1 MADLLVLRF
10 NDTQSDL
17 VEWVSV
23 DQFGGQL
30 GEVSRGDLATAAAAA
45 AGRKV
50 IALVPSFSVLRL
62 FAEIPVRAA
71 SKALKALP
79 FAMEEQLAEDV
90 EELHF
95 AMGKRAADDRLPV
108 AVVQREKMDAWLEQ
122 AEAAGFDLTGIYS
135 DGDSLGDI
143 PNTSILLVEADR
155 VLLRDTAGEV
165 AVADL
170 IGLGALLDLWL
181 AKRSSTDDEADAPSP
196 PINLLVYSTPDAE
209 DVLKPMLEQIR
220 PLIESLDV
228 KVLPDGALPRMAA
241 QSAIDPGIN
250 LLQGDYA
257 RSSNLAAYWPAWKTT
272 VILLACLLLA
282 LVSSKI
288 LEIRSLNSEAERLD
302 AAIEQ
307 AFRYTF
313 PDVKEIRDARG
324 MLESKLRAMGRNPDQ
339 SGGNLFLSTLKTM
352 SAAVSGSTQSK
363 AKLQAINYRSGIME
377 LRVLAP
383 DVDTL
388 DKIQKEISS
397 SGNLQAE
404 IQSANPEGEMVLGR
418 LQIKGP
424 GSR

>member
-10 NDTQSDL
+10 NDTQADL

-30 GEVSRGDLATAAAAA
+30 GDVSRGDLASAGAAAT
-45 AGRKV
+45 GRKV

-71 SKALKALP
+71 AKVLKALP
-79 FAMEEQLAEDV
+79 FAMEEQLADDV
-90 EELHF
+90 EDLHF
-95 AMGKRAADDRLPV
+95 AVGKRDTDNRLPV

-122 AEAAGFDLTGIYS
+122 VEAAGIDLAGVYS
-135 DGDSLGDI
+135 DGDSISDV
-143 PNTSILLVEADR
+143 PNTTILLAEADS

-170 IGLGALLDLWL
+170 IGLDALLDLWL
-181 AKRSSTDDEADAPSP
+181 TKRSVEAGDDAPP
-196 PINLLVYSTPDAE
+196 PINLLVYATPDTQE
-209 DVLKPMLEQIR
+209 TLNPILEQIR
-220 PLIESLDV
+220 PLIETLDV

-241 QSAIDPGIN
+241 QSAINPGIN

-272 VILLACLLLA
+272 AILLACLLVV
-282 LVSSKI
+282 LVGSKT
-288 LEIRSLNSEAERLD
+288 LEIRSLNSEVERLD

-313 PDVKEIRDARG
+313 PDVKDIRDPRG
-324 MLESKLRAMGRNPDQ
+324 LLESKLRAMGRDPD
-339 SGGNLFLSTLKTM
+339 STSSNLFLSTLKTM
-352 SAAVSGSTQSK
+352 SAAVSGSTQGK
-363 AKLQAINYRSGIME
+363 AKLQAINYRTGMME

-383 DVDTL
+383 DVGTL
-388 DKIQKEISS
+388 DKIQKEISR
-397 SGNLQAE
+397 SGELQAE

-418 LQIKGP
+418 LQIKGAEA
-424 GSR
+424 R

>member
-10 NDTQSDL
+10 NDTQADL

-30 GEVSRGDLATAAAAA
+30 GDVSRGDLASAGAAAT
-45 AGRKV
+45 GRKV

-71 SKALKALP
+71 AKVLKALP
-79 FAMEEQLAEDV
+79 FAMEEQLADDV
-90 EELHF
+90 EDLHF
-95 AMGKRAADDRLPV
+95 AVGKRDTDNRLPV

-122 AEAAGFDLTGIYS
+122 VEAAGIDLAGVYS
-135 DGDSLGDI
+135 DGDSISDV
-143 PNTSILLVEADR
+143 PNTTILLAEADS

-170 IGLGALLDLWL
+170 IGLDALLDLWL
-181 AKRSSTDDEADAPSP
+181 TKRSVEAGDDAPP
-196 PINLLVYSTPDAE
+196 PINLLVYATPDTQE
-209 DVLKPMLEQIR
+209 TLNPILEQIR
-220 PLIESLDV
+220 PLIETLDV

-241 QSAIDPGIN
+241 QSAINPGIN

-272 VILLACLLLA
+272 AILLACLLVV
-282 LVSSKI
+282 LVGSKT
-288 LEIRSLNSEAERLD
+288 LEIRSLNSEVERLD

-313 PDVKEIRDARG
+313 PDVKDIRDPRG
-324 MLESKLRAMGRNPDQ
+324 LLESKLRAMGRDPD
-339 SGGNLFLSTLKTM
+339 STSSNLFLSTLKTM
-352 SAAVSGSTQSK
+352 SAAVSGSTQGK
-363 AKLQAINYRSGIME
+363 AKLQAINYRSGMME

-383 DVDTL
+383 DVGTL
-388 DKIQKEISS
+388 DKIQKEISR
-397 SGNLQAE
+397 SGELQAE

-418 LQIKGP
+418 VQIKGAEA
-424 GSR
+424 R

>member
-10 NDTQSDL
+10 NDTQADA

-30 GEVSRGDLATAAAAA
+30 GEVSRGDLTTAAADVG
-45 AGRKV
+45 GRKV
-50 IALVPSFSVLRL
+50 IALVPAFSVLRL

-71 SKALKALP
+71 AKVLKALP

-95 AMGKRAADDRLPV
+95 AMGKRGTDDRLPV
-108 AVVQREKMDAWLEQ
+108 AVVQREKMEAWLGQ
-122 AEAAGFDLTGIYS
+122 VEAAGFDLAGIYS

-143 PNTSILLVEADR
+143 PNTTVLLVESDR
-155 VLLRDTAGEV
+155 VLLRDTTGEV

-170 IGLGALLDLWL
+170 IGLDALLDLWL
-181 AKRSSTDDEADAPSP
+181 TRRNSDDEDNAPP
-196 PINLLVYSTPDAE
+196 PVNMLVYATPDSQE
-209 DVLKPMLEQIR
+209 ILNPILEQIR
-220 PLIESLDV
+220 PLIETLDV
-228 KVLPDGALPRMAA
+228 KVLPDGVLPRLAS
-241 QSAIDPGIN
+241 QSAVNPGIN

-257 RSSNLAAYWPAWKTT
+257 RSSNFGAYWPAWKTT
-272 VILLACLLLA
+272 VILLAALLVT
-282 LVSSKI
+282 LVGSKL
-288 LEIRSLNSEAERLD
+288 LEIRSLNSEAEGLD

-313 PDVKEIRDARG
+313 PDVKDIRDPRG
-324 MLESKLRAMGRNPDQ
+324 MLESKLKSLGRNLGD
-339 SGGNLFLSTLKTM
+339 SSGNLFLSTLKTM
-352 SAAVSGSTQSK
+352 SAAISGSTRGK
-363 AKLQAINYRSGIME
+363 AKLQAINYRSGMME

-388 DKIQKEISS
+388 DKIQKEIVK
-397 SGNLQAE
+397 SGELQAE

-418 LQIKGP
+418 LQIKGAEA
-424 GSR
+424 R

>member
-30 GEVSRGDLATAAAAA
+30 GDVSRGDLAAAAAAA

-143 PNTSILLVEADR
+143 PNTTILLVEADR

-181 AKRSSTDDEADAPSP
+181 AKRNVDDEADAPSP
-196 PINLLVYSTPDAE
+196 PIHLLVYATPDAQ
-209 DVLKPMLEQIR
+209 VTLNPILEQIR

-241 QSAIDPGIN
+241 QSAINPGIN

-272 VILLACLLLA
+272 VILLGCLLMA
-282 LVSSKI
+282 LVGSKI

-313 PDVKEIRDARG
+313 PDVKEIRDPRG
-324 MLESKLRAMGRNPDQ
+324 LLENKLRAMGRNPDQ

-352 SAAVSGSTQSK
+352 SAAVSGSTRGK
-363 AKLQAINYRSGIME
+363 AKLQAINYRSGMME

-424 GSR
+424 EGR